1 MSKKVRSRFAPSP
14 TGPLHIGGVRTA
26 LYAYLYA
33 KKMGG
38 DFILRIEDTDQGR
51 YVEGAE
57 KYIVEALDWCG
68 IEINEGPITGG
79 AFAPYRQSE
88 RKHLYKQYALQLI
101 ENDHAY
107 YAFDTPEELTE
118 RRLLAEQNK
127 ETFKYSSETRN
138 SMVNSLTLST
148 EETEKRIDSGEP
160 HVIRLKIPIAE
171 DVSFHDIIRDTVT
184 FNSDQL
190 DDKVLFK
197 ADGMPTYH
205 LANVVDDHLME
216 ITHVIRGEEWL
227 PSTPTHVYLYR
238 FLGWEESMPMFAHL
252 PLILKPEGKGKLS
265 KRDGDRLGFPVF
277 PLDWKDIKT
286 GELSHGFR
294 ERGFLPDAFV
304 NILAFLGWNPGT
316 EQELFSRSELIEA
329 FSLDRINKSG
339 AKFDFEKAKWFNHQ
353 YIKTTANEVLLEDVK
368 DLLKAKGIESNDTY
382 LLSFIQLF
390 KERATFVNDLVE
402 QGYYLFE
409 NPKAYNAKVV
419 RKKWKEERKP
429 AFNEIL
435 DSLKNLSDW
444 TAENIETILKDIMEK
459 NELGFG
465 DVFQPFR
472 VMISGEAGGP
482 SIFELTELMGKEM
495 VVSRMECAFGIFD
508 DMKGS

>member
-1 MSKKVRSRFAPSP
+1 MTKKVRSRFAPSP

-57 KYIVEALDWCG
+57 EYIIETLEWCG
-68 IEINEGPITGG
+68 LTVDEGPKTGG
-79 AFAPYRQSE
+79 KYGPYRQSE
-88 RKHLYKQYALQLI
+88 RKEMYRQYAIQLV
-101 ENDHAY
+101 ESGHAY
-107 YAFDTPEELTE
+107 YAFDTPEELNE
-118 RRLLAEQNK
+118 SRAKAEANGAS
-127 ETFKYSSETRN
+127 FKYNFETRQDL
-138 SMVNSLTLST
+138 SNSLNLT
-148 EETEKRIDSGEP
+148 EEATQAKINAGEP
-160 HVIRLKIPIAE
+160 YVIRLKVPRDEEVKFKDA
-171 DVSFHDIIRDTVT
+171 IRDWVT
-184 FNSDQL
+184 FKSDQL

-238 FLGWEESMPMFAHL
+238 FLGWEETMPEFAHL

-277 PLDWKDIKT
+277 PLDWTDPET
-286 GELSHGFR
+286 NELSHGFR

-304 NILAFLGWNPGT
+304 NMLAFLGWNPGT
-316 EQELFSRSELIEA
+316 EQELFSREELINA
-329 FSLDRINKSG
+329 FTLERINKSG
-339 AKFDFEKAKWFNHQ
+339 AKFDFEKAKWFNQQ
-353 YIKTTANEVLLEDVK
+353 YLKDTSNELLLNDVK
-368 DLLKAKGIESNDTY
+368 AHLADKGIEKSDAF
-382 LLSFIQLF
+382 LLAFIELF
-390 KERATFVNDLVE
+390 KERATFTNDLIE

-409 NPKAYNAKVV
+409 APKEYNAKVV
-419 RKKWKEERKP
+419 KKKWNDERKP
-429 AFNEIL
+429 VFVEIHDQL
-435 DSLKNLSDW
+435 NQLQEWSAVQIEMLLKG
-444 TAENIETILKDIMEK
+444 TMEK
-459 NELGFG
+459 HSLGFG
-465 DVFQPFR
+465 DIFQPFR

-482 SIFELTELMGKEM
+482 SIFELTELMGKEL
-495 VVSRMECAFGIFD
+495 VVARMEKAFEIFD
-508 DMKGS
+508 GMNKA